1 MGYRPFESLKELLQ
15 NSQQHNTHN
24 TASDNEV
31 DLFKKAMA
39 DVKEIKEF
47 QEIPYKKPRKRVVG
61 GKPTKE
67 MEDIYKILY
76 DIVKGKRAIPL
87 HLTQEY
93 IEWTD
98 PELSREIVMILHS
111 GQLSVQDYIDLHG
124 YSLEEAKIELR
135 EFLKTSILKGYR
147 CVKIIHGRGLRSKEG
162 PKLKKSVM
170 RWLEGEFRGWAM
182 AYVTARACDGGTGA
196 IYVLLKDKV
205 N

>member
-15 NSQQHNTHN
+15 NSNQHNIHN
-24 TASDNEV
+24 TPSDNEI

-47 QEIPYKKPRKRVVG
+47 QEIPYKKPRRRVIEE
-61 GKPTKE
+61 KPHKE
-67 MEDIYKILY
+67 IEDVYKILY
-76 DIVKGKRAIPL
+76 EIVNGKRAIPL

-98 PELSREIVMILHS
+98 AGLSREIAMILHS
-111 GQLSVQDYIDLHG
+111 GKLSVQDYIDLHG
-124 YSLEEAKIELR
+124 CSLEEAKIELR
-135 EFLKTSILKGYR
+135 EFLKTSILKGYS